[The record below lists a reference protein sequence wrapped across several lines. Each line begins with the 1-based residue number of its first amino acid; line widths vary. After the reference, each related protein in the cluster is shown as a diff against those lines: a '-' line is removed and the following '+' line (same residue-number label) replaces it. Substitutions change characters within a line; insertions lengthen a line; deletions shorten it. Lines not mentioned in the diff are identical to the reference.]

1 MGVYSEGVKKLL
13 FVCTSNLTR
22 SPTCEDI
29 LKNSAFY
36 ETKSAGTA
44 PHAVVTVT
52 QELVDWA
59 DIIFVMCERTD
70 KHLTYLREHFNLGTK
85 EIFDLDIPDF
95 IYKTRGEPALVVD
108 LTKRL
113 KQYLTM

>member
-1 MGVYSEGVKKLL
+1 MKKIL
-13 FVCTSNLTR
+13 FICSSNLTR

-29 LKNSAFY
+29 LKDSTLY

-44 PHAVVTVT
+44 PNAVVVVT
-52 QELVDWA
+52 QKLVDWA

-70 KHLTYLREHFNLGTK
+70 KHLTYLKEHFNLGTK

-95 IYKTRGEPALVVD
+95 VYKMRGEPALVAD

-113 KQYLTM
+113 KHYLTI